1 MEKVTYKKYK
11 AYQLILTII
20 LVAMMITLVGWGYFV
35 AALIVFA
42 ISIILIMVLRKKVK
56 GVLSDE
62 RLEGI
67 SGKASKIVLTTFA
80 LLMAAAGITLISLR
94 AINPMFLTIGNILIF
109 LECGMMLFYVILF
122 KYYSNK
128 KK

>member
-1 MEKVTYKKYK
+1 MEKVTYKRYK
-11 AYQLILTII
+11 AYQLILTMI
-20 LVAMMITLVGWGYFV
+20 LVAMMITLVGLKYFV

-42 ISIILIMVLRKKVK
+42 ISIILIMILRKKVK

-62 RLEGI
+62 RLDNI
-67 SGKASKIVLTTFA
+67 AGKASKIVLTTFA
-80 LLMAAAGITLISLR
+80 LLMAAAGITLVSLR
-94 AINPMFLTIGNILIF
+94 DVNSLFLIIGNLLIF

-128 KK
+128 RK

>member
-1 MEKVTYKKYK
+1 MEKMNYKRYRFYK
-11 AYQLILTII
+11 LLITLI
-20 LVAMMITLVGWGYFV
+20 LVAMMSTFVGLGNFI

-42 ISIILIMVLRKKVK
+42 VSIILIMILRKNVK

-62 RLEGI
+62 RAENIG
-67 SGKASKIVLTTFA
+67 GKAARMVLTVFA
-80 LLMAAAGITLISLR
+80 LLMAGAGIVLVCLRDISPQYLI
-94 AINPMFLTIGNILIF
+94 IGNILLF